1 MWLWY
6 NYLPPSSS
14 SPYPDTRQRQSPRS
28 RSRCWKWEW
37 RTIERNKE
45 EEKTVVGKHYHH
57 QQQPKPPTSFWP
69 FKSNKLERKKM
80 SIKVVE
86 QVSIVLLHESL
97 LHHLRIETRRKYIH
111 LRSSSS
117 SFNHWST
124 HTQQQYSQWLWS
136 GGFSDLQTFLFA
148 EDLSL
153 SLSRPT
159 GIVAEDDETRT
170 GERGSKIKKGR

>member
-97 LHHLRIETRRKYIH
+97 LHHLRIETRRKYTFDH
-111 LRSSSS
+111 
-117 SFNHWST
+117 HHHHST
-124 HTQQQYSQWLWS
+124 IGRYTHSNSIRNDYDQAGLVTYRLFCSPKI
-136 GGFSDLQTFLFA
+136 FL
-148 EDLSL
+148 SH
-153 SLSRPT
+153 SRVPL
-159 GIVAEDDETRT
+159 V
-170 GERGSKIKKGR
+170 